1 MAIEILKEKCIGC
14 GICFKS
20 CPYDAFEFE
29 PYDGNKLGK
38 VAKVNSKCSFCNQ
51 CLTACKFGA
60 IKEVQTGGAVDL
72 SEYKHI
78 WVYAEQR
85 HGKLQNVALELI
97 GEGRRLAKDI
107 SEDTQVCAVLVG
119 NNIDHLAEECITY
132 GAEKVYMIQDPLLEQ
147 YTTDAYTKVITDA
160 IDEYKPEIVLYGATH
175 IGRDLAPRIAARCN
189 TGLTADCT
197 HLDVKVSKYIEFA
210 KANTTLDTST
220 LDPNDPSTGIKQTRP
235 AFGGNLM
242 ATIVCPK
249 TRPQMSTVRP
259 GVMQKI
265 EPLVCPKA
273 EIVNVKPVIAEDD
286 IRIKVVEVVKSA
298 KELVSLTDAKII
310 CSGGRG
316 LGDASGFELIKKFA
330 DKVGGVV
337 GSSRAAVDA
346 GWIDHSHQVGQTG
359 TTVKPEIYFACG
371 ISGAIQHLAGMQT
384 SKCIVAINKDADAPI
399 MEIADYAIVGDL
411 YKVIPELIKEWD
423 NAEALYDAT
432 TRVEG
437 EFPEAC
443 EVK

>member
-1 MAIEILKEKCIGC
+1 MAIEILKEKCTGC
-14 GICFKS
+14 GLCFKS
-20 CPYDAFEFE
+20 CPKGAFYFE
-29 PYDGNKLGK
+29 KYDGNKLGR
-38 VAKVNSKCSFCNQ
+38 VAAINLSCDFCNQ

-60 IKEVQTGGAVDL
+60 IKEVKMAQGDDRFAD
-72 SEYKHI
+72 YKHI

-85 HGKLQNVALELI
+85 HGKIQNVALELI
-97 GEGRRLAKDI
+97 GEGRKLAKDI

-119 NNIDHLAEECITY
+119 DKIDHLAQECFEY

-147 YTTDAYTKVITDA
+147 YTTDGYTKVIYDA
-160 IDEYKPEIVLYGATH
+160 IQEFKPEIVLYGATH

-242 ATIVCPK
+242 ATIICPN

-259 GVMQKI
+259 GVMQKL
-265 EPLVCPKA
+265 ERVPGATGEV
-273 EIVNVKPVIAEDD
+273 VNVKPAITKDD
-286 IRIKVVEVVKSA
+286 IHITVKDVVKSA

-316 LGDASGFELIKKFA
+316 LGGPEGFNLIKEFA

-371 ISGAIQHLAGMQT
+371 ISGAIQHQAGMSG
-384 SKCIVAINKDADAPI
+384 SKIIVAINKDPDCPM
-399 MEIADYAIVGDL
+399 MEIADYGLVGDL
-411 YKVIPELIKEWD
+411 YKIIPEIIKEWD
-423 NAEALYDAT
+423 NAEELYDAS
-432 TRVEG
+432 TR
-437 EFPEAC
+437 
-443 EVK
+443 

>member
-14 GICFKS
+14 GLCFKS

-38 VAKVNSKCSFCNQ
+38 VAKVNAKCSFCNQ

-60 IKEVQTGGAVDL
+60 IQEKKQEAAVDL
-72 SEYKHI
+72 SAYKHI
-78 WVYAEQR
+78 WVFAEQR
-85 HGKLQNVALELI
+85 QGKIQNVALELL
-97 GEGRRLAKDI
+97 GEGKKLAKDI
-107 SEDTQVCAVLVG
+107 SDDTQICAVLIG
-119 NNIDHLAEECITY
+119 NNIDHLAQECFEY
-132 GAEKVYMIQDPLLEQ
+132 GAEKVYMVQDPLLEN
-147 YTTDAYTKVITDA
+147 YTTDGYTKVMKQL

-175 IGRDLAPRIAARCN
+175 IGRDFAPRIAARCN

-242 ATIVCPK
+242 ATIICPK

-259 GVMQKI
+259 GVMQKQ
-265 EPLVCPKA
+265 ERVPGA
-273 EIVNVKPVIAEDD
+273 TGEIVNVKPDIKASD
-286 IRIKVVEVVKSA
+286 IRIEIKDIVKSM
-298 KELVSLTDAKII
+298 KEMVSLTDAKII

-316 LGDASGFELIKKFA
+316 LGDASGFELIKEFA

-384 SKCIVAINKDADAPI
+384 SNCIVAINKDPDAPI
-399 MEIADYAIVGDL
+399 MEVADYAIVGDL
-411 YKVIPELIKEWD
+411 YKVIPEIIKEWD

-432 TRVEG
+432 T
-437 EFPEAC
+437 
-443 EVK
+443 K

>member
-1 MAIEILKEKCIGC
+1 MAIEILKDKCIGC
-14 GICFKS
+14 GLCFKS

-38 VAKVNSKCSFCNQ
+38 VAKVNAKCSFCNQ

-60 IKEVQTGGAVDL
+60 IQEKKQDAAVDL
-72 SEYKHI
+72 SAYKHI
-78 WVYAEQR
+78 WVFAEQR
-85 HGKLQNVALELI
+85 QGKIQNVALELI
-97 GEGRRLAKDI
+97 GEGKRLAKDI
-107 SEDTQVCAVLVG
+107 SDDTQLCAVLIG
-119 NNIDHLAEECITY
+119 NKIDHLAQECFEY
-132 GAEKVYMIQDPLLEQ
+132 GADKVYMVQDPLLEN
-147 YTTDAYTKVITDA
+147 YTTDGYTKVMKQL

-175 IGRDLAPRIAARCN
+175 IGRDFAPRIAARCN

-242 ATIVCPK
+242 ATIICPK

-259 GVMQKI
+259 GVMQKQ
-265 EPLVCPKA
+265 ERVPGA
-273 EIVNVKPVIAEDD
+273 TGEIVNVKPDIKASD
-286 IRIKVVEVVKSA
+286 IRIEIKDIVKSI
-298 KELVSLTDAKII
+298 KEMVSLTDAKII

-316 LGDASGFELIKKFA
+316 LGDASGFELIQKFA

-384 SKCIVAINKDADAPI
+384 SNCIVAINKDPDAPI

-411 YKVIPELIKEWD
+411 YKVIPEIIAEWD

-432 TRVEG
+432 T
-437 EFPEAC
+437 
-443 EVK
+443 K